1 MKKNELKSNIPEN
14 PGVYLF
20 KNSMRKIIYIGKA
33 SNLRKRVSSYF
44 TTRALHNERTARM
57 LSRAKNI
64 DFIVTQS
71 EVDALVLEE
80 TLIKLH
86 KPQYNVKLTD
96 DKKYP
101 YIKVTFNE
109 TFPRIFPTRI
119 VKKDGALYLGPYTD
133 VKAVKKT
140 IKTGRRIFPT
150 RNCGK
155 KLPQKECL
163 DYHIGLCSAPCIS
176 AITKEEY
183 RTIVQDSVKFLEGRH
198 NKLEKQL
205 DKSMKEHSSNL
216 EFEKAANIRDRL
228 SALRKVQNRQK
239 VVLSKAADIDV
250 IGLAEKQDNFCI
262 VVDEIRNG
270 KLVSQHHY
278 FMNGISSLNDVMET
292 FLSTYY
298 RDRTYIPKEI
308 ILEASPVN
316 KLLVQKWLSKKA
328 KCAVTLKENVRK
340 EKLSLLKMAN
350 KNAKIFIADFVE
362 KKRKKSISKD
372 IIELAKVL
380 NLKTPPQRIE
390 AFDISNIMGKF
401 AVGSSVLF
409 VNGKPLKSGY
419 LHYRIKSV
427 NEINDVAM
435 IKEVI
440 ERKLRRIMQD
450 KDKIPN
456 LFVVDG
462 GEGQLNAAISV
473 LKHNHIHIHAIGLA
487 KKFEDIH
494 IGKNRIVSL
503 PVDSPALKL
512 LRRIRDEAHRFAISY
527 YRKLHNKSLRKSAL
541 DDIKGIGKLK
551 KKYLLKHFGSVSKL
565 KQASIQEIEQ
575 VQGFGS
581 KTASVIFEYLR
592 NSPRK
597 NTVEKT

>member
-1 MKKNELKSNIPEN
+1 LKKNELTSNIPEN

-20 KNSMRKIIYIGKA
+20 KNSMQKIIYVGKA

-101 YIKVTFNE
+101 YIKVTFDE

-119 VKKDGALYLGPYTD
+119 VKKNGALYLGPYTD

-155 KLPQKECL
+155 KLPQRECL
-163 DYHIGLCSAPCIS
+163 DFHIGLCSAPCIS
-176 AITKEEY
+176 TITKEEY
-183 RTIVQDSVKFLEGRH
+183 RTIVQDFVKFLEGRH

-205 DKSMKEHSSNL
+205 EKSMKEHSSNL

-228 SALRKVQNRQK
+228 SALRKVRNRQK
-239 VVLSKAADIDV
+239 VVLSKTADIDV
-250 IGLAEKQDNFCI
+250 IGLAEKQDNFCV
-262 VVDEIRNG
+262 VVDEIRDA

-278 FMNGISSLNDVMET
+278 FMNGISSLNDVIET

-298 RDRTYIPKEI
+298 REKTYIPREI
-308 ILEASPVN
+308 ILELAPSN
-316 KLLVQKWLSKKA
+316 KSLVQKWLSGKA
-328 KCAVTLKENVRK
+328 KYAVTLKEKVKK

-350 KNAKIFIADFVE
+350 KNAQIFIADFVE
-362 KKRKKSISKD
+362 KKSQKNISKEV
-372 IIELAKVL
+372 IELARILK
-380 NLKTPPQRIE
+380 LKTPPLRME
-390 AFDISNIMGKF
+390 AFDISNIMGEF

-427 NEINDVAM
+427 HEINDVAM
-435 IKEVI
+435 IKEII
-440 ERKLRRIMQD
+440 ERKLRRIIEG
-450 KDKIPN
+450 KDKIPD

-462 GEGQLNAAISV
+462 GESQLNAAISV
-473 LKHNHIHIHAIGLA
+473 FKHNNFHIPAIGLA

-512 LRRIRDEAHRFAISY
+512 LKRIRDEAHRFAIGY
-527 YRKLHNKSLRKSAL
+527 YRKLHKKSLRKSVL
-541 DDIKGIGKLK
+541 DDVRGIGKLK

-565 KQASIQEIEQ
+565 KRASIEEIEQ
-575 VQGFGS
+575 VQGFGR
-581 KTASVIFEYLR
+581 KTASIVCEYLR
-592 NSPRK
+592 NSAHK
-597 NTVEKT
+597 NIAEKT

>member
-1 MKKNELKSNIPEN
+1 MKKNELTSNIPEN

-20 KNSMRKIIYIGKA
+20 KNSMQKIIYVGKA

-101 YIKVTFNE
+101 YIKVTFDE

-119 VKKDGALYLGPYTD
+119 VKKNGALYLGPYTD

-155 KLPQKECL
+155 KLPQRECL
-163 DYHIGLCSAPCIS
+163 DFHIGLCSAPCIS
-176 AITKEEY
+176 TITKEEY
-183 RTIVQDSVKFLEGRH
+183 RTIVQDFVKFLEGRH

-205 DKSMKEHSSNL
+205 EKSMKEHSSNL

-228 SALRKVQNRQK
+228 SALRKVRNRQK
-239 VVLSKAADIDV
+239 VVLSKTADIDV
-250 IGLAEKQDNFCI
+250 IGLAEKQDNFCV
-262 VVDEIRNG
+262 VVDEIRDA

-278 FMNGISSLNDVMET
+278 FMNGISSLNDVIET

-298 RDRTYIPKEI
+298 REKTYIPREI
-308 ILEASPVN
+308 ILELAPSN
-316 KLLVQKWLSKKA
+316 KSLVQKWLSGKA
-328 KCAVTLKENVRK
+328 KYAVTLKEKVKK

-350 KNAKIFIADFVE
+350 KNAQIFIADFVE
-362 KKRKKSISKD
+362 KKSQKNISKEV
-372 IIELAKVL
+372 IELARILK
-380 NLKTPPQRIE
+380 LKTPPLRME
-390 AFDISNIMGKF
+390 AFDISNIMGEF

-427 NEINDVAM
+427 HEINDVAM
-435 IKEVI
+435 IKEII
-440 ERKLRRIMQD
+440 ERKLRRIIEG
-450 KDKIPN
+450 KDKIPD

-462 GEGQLNAAISV
+462 GESQLNAAISV
-473 LKHNHIHIHAIGLA
+473 FKHNNFHIPAIGLA

-512 LRRIRDEAHRFAISY
+512 LKRIRDEAHRFAIGY
-527 YRKLHNKSLRKSAL
+527 YRKLHKKSLRKSVL
-541 DDIKGIGKLK
+541 DDVRGIGKLK

-565 KQASIQEIEQ
+565 KRASIEEIEQ
-575 VQGFGS
+575 VQGFGR
-581 KTASVIFEYLR
+581 KTASIVCEYLR
-592 NSPRK
+592 NSAHK
-597 NTVEKT
+597 NIAEKT